1 MDTLAGEL
9 RRPPAWLSD
18 CVVTSCSISYDGTMS
33 GTSENCGNKLRTAS
47 AAGRLSRRNILS
59 IGAAPVLGMALPDL
73 LRARAFARPAA
84 GGFGSAK
91 SVIFLFLHGGH
102 PQHETFDPKPAAPA
116 EVRGEFGTV
125 ATSVPGVHFSD
136 RLPAIANIADRLA
149 VVRSMSHGNTN
160 HVQACLPAMT
170 GHKHPPQVRSRGD
183 FPPSPNDFP
192 HFGAVMNHLRG
203 GGDLPGWVR
212 IGPEMT
218 RSNGTV
224 LHGQSPGFLGRAHS
238 PLPIDQDL
246 TADDVQIE
254 AVAPQISVE
263 RIRRR
268 RNLLDTI
275 DRQRSDLAR
284 QNPRGAFL
292 EKAYDLLTS
301 GATRRAFDLSAE
313 PDNVRQR
320 YPANQVGRSCLLAR
334 RLVEAGVPFV
344 NVHWCKTPRGS
355 WDTHGNNFKSMKQS
369 LGPTLDQSLSALVLD
384 LEARGRL
391 DDVLVVVM
399 AEFGRTPKI
408 NKNAGRDHWPFVYSL
423 ALAGAG
429 LARGAVYGA
438 SDALGAW
445 PQTQPI
451 DPADMAATIYH
462 LLGVPA
468 DTTLYD
474 ASNRPHRLVVGRPI
488 EPILA

>member
-1 MDTLAGEL
+1 MQ
-9 RRPPAWLSD
+9 
-18 CVVTSCSISYDGTMS
+18 V
-33 GTSENCGNKLRTAS
+33 
-47 AAGRLSRRNILS
+47 SRRDVLTL
-59 IGAAPVLGMALPDL
+59 GAAPALGLLLPDL
-73 LRARAFARPAA
+73 LCARETAPPAA
-84 GGFGSAK
+84 GGFGAAK
-91 SVIFLFLHGGH
+91 SVIFIFLHGGH
-102 PQHETFDPKPAAPA
+102 PQHETFDPKPDAPA

-125 ATSVPGVHFSD
+125 ATAIPGVHFSD
-136 RLPAIANIADRLA
+136 RLPAVAKVADRLSI
-149 VVRSMSHGNTN
+149 VRSMSHGNTN

-170 GHKHPPQVRSRGD
+170 GHKHPPEVRKRGD
-183 FPPSPNDFP
+183 FPPSPGDFP
-192 HFGAVMNHLRG
+192 HFGAVVDHLRG
-203 GGDLPGWVR
+203 GGGLPGWVR

-238 PLPIDQDL
+238 PLAIDQDL
-246 TADDVQIE
+246 TDQHVKIE
-254 AVAPQISVE
+254 AVAPQISVD

-268 RNLLDTI
+268 QDLLDEI
-275 DRQRSDLAR
+275 DRQRRDLAR

-292 EKAYDLLTS
+292 QKAYDLLTS
-301 GATRRAFDLSAE
+301 TSARRAFDLSAE
-313 PDNVRQR
+313 PAAVRAK
-320 YPANQVGRSCLLAR
+320 YPRNQVGQSCLLAR

-355 WDTHGNNFKSMKQS
+355 WDTHGNNFKSMKES
-369 LGPTLDQSLSALVLD
+369 LGPTLDESLSALVLD
-384 LEARGRL
+384 LEQRGRL

-408 NKNAGRDHWPFVYSL
+408 NSNAGRDHWPFVYSL

-429 LARGAVYGA
+429 LAAGVVHGA
-438 SDALGAW
+438 SDALGAY
-445 PQTQPI
+445 PRSQPI
-451 DPADMAATIYH
+451 DPAHMAATIYH

-474 ASNRPHRLVVGRPI
+474 AANRPHRLIIGRPI

>member
-1 MDTLAGEL
+1 MP
-9 RRPPAWLSD
+9 RKPPPLPTHAA
-18 CVVTSCSISYDGTMS
+18 TS
-33 GTSENCGNKLRTAS
+33 AFP
-47 AAGRLSRRNILS
+47 LSRRALLTL
-59 IGAAPVLGMALPDL
+59 GAAPALGMLLPDL
-73 LRARAFARPAA
+73 LRAREAGPPADKS
-84 GGFGSAK
+84 FGAAK

-102 PQHETFDPKPAAPA
+102 PQHETFDPKPQAPA

-136 RLPAIANIADRLA
+136 RLPAVAKIADRLSI
-149 VVRSMSHGNTN
+149 VRSMSHDNTN

-170 GHKHPPQVRSRGD
+170 GHKHPPEVRKRGD
-183 FPPSPNDFP
+183 FPPTPNDFP
-192 HFGAVMNHLRG
+192 HFGAVVDHLRG
-203 GGDLPGWVR
+203 GAGERSGGDLPSWVR

-238 PLPIDQDL
+238 PLPIDQNL
-246 TADDVQIE
+246 TGDDVEIE
-254 AVAPQISVE
+254 AVAPQIAVD
-263 RIRRR
+263 RIRQRR
-268 RNLLDTI
+268 GLLQTI

-284 QNPRGAFL
+284 RSPRGAFL
-292 EKAYDLLTS
+292 QKAYDLLTS
-301 GATRRAFDLSAE
+301 TSARDAFDLAAE
-313 PDNVRQR
+313 PDAVRRR
-320 YPANQVGRSCLLAR
+320 YPANQVGQACLLAR

-355 WDTHGNNFKSMKQS
+355 WDTHGNNFKSMKES
-369 LGPTLDQSLSALVLD
+369 LGPTLDESLSALVLD
-384 LEARGRL
+384 LEERGRL

-408 NKNAGRDHWPFVYSL
+408 NSNAGRDHWPFVYSL

-429 LARGAVYGA
+429 LAPGVVYGA

-445 PQTQPI
+445 PQSQPI
-451 DPADMAATIYH
+451 DPAHMAATIYH

-468 DTTLYD
+468 DTTLHD
-474 ASNRPHRLVVGRPI
+474 PANRPHRLILGRRI
-488 EPILA
+488 APILA